1 MVRATASKTMNDE
14 PLKHKKLVYPVPN
27 NPELPR
33 CYALSLWIAGRN
45 SGKTWSIAKLIRMYQ
60 EAGIRDTTTG
70 ENLPQRVII
79 VSPTYDA
86 NPVLHSL
93 GADASDVHEQ
103 YSESLLE
110 SIIEDIKA
118 TKEKALEWQE
128 MIALWKQYVKHPER
142 IGFKEAMFLE
152 QTAPKLSDPPKYT
165 SPPVN
170 HLILDD
176 LVGVAFKATGKS
188 AINYLA
194 IRNRHLQCFVYIATQ
209 SLKQIP
215 KVLRNNASLFCVFR
229 YASKKVICD
238 DMYTEVS
245 GHLTEEQFMS
255 LYDFATEPPHSFLY
269 IDWSAPKN
277 QRYKRSFGTFLQPE

>member
-1 MVRATASKTMNDE
+1 MVKATPSKTMNDE
-14 PLKHKKLVYPVPN
+14 PLKHKKLIYPVPN

-45 SGKTWSIAKLIRMYQ
+45 SGKTWSIAKLIKMYQ
-60 EAGIRDTTTG
+60 DAGIKDTKTG

-86 NPVLHSL
+86 NPVLHGL
-93 GADASDVHEQ
+93 GADPKDIHEQ
-103 YSESLLE
+103 YSESLLHDM
-110 SIIEDIKA
+110 IEDIKA

-128 MIALWKQYVKHPER
+128 MVALWRKFAKHPER
-142 IGFKEAMFLE
+142 LTFQQALFLE
-152 QTAPKLSDPPKYT
+152 STAPKLSDPPKYT
-165 SPPVN
+165 APPVN

-176 LVGVAFKATGKS
+176 LVGVAFKSTGKS

-215 KVLRNNASLFCVFR
+215 KVLRNNASLFCIFR
-229 YASKKVICD
+229 YANKKTIVE

-245 GHLTEEQFMS
+245 GQLTEEQFVQ
-255 LYDFATEPPHSFLY
+255 LYDHATEAPHSFLY
-269 IDWSAPKN
+269 IDWSQPSG
-277 QRYKRSFGTFLQPE
+277 KRFKKSFGTYIEPS